1 MRVKSMIIQMNKISP
16 NLTDT
21 ERKDSSVSAAD
32 VRDDNNISDSIW
44 NYTRDCTVRK
54 DTGKSSIYT
63 EQQTRPV
70 DQVNVEDADLPLAGG
85 ISPSAFITSCMTG
98 EDIRDLSEEQTPLE
112 EYTSSQL
119 ERAVSRVRE
128 QRTKKQESVDRQVS
142 REKDREEHLKEHL
155 EEKVPET
162 EENVTR
168 FLHAAELAGNVSTLS
183 EDAMKYFL
191 TQGFGT
197 ITPQNVGTSAVSSAY
212 MMPGQ
217 TGVAAAEDGSFD
229 QVKEHVEKILT
240 DGGVEIT
247 DQSMDAAQYLYENDL
262 AVTAEQ
268 VKTYLAMQELKNVD
282 PEVLL
287 SRIVDA
293 MAEGTAPEDADLTR
307 ISDVEAGRLV
317 DSLTSADDATL
328 RRTFTTE
335 ADFIRAKRQLEE
347 IRLHMTADAARS
359 MLARGI
365 ELDVSNLEEIV
376 QDLRMQEQEASES
389 LLTETGLEP
398 GRQNAQIAGETIRAA
413 KQVLAAP
420 VEFLGTMRSYAG
432 GQTLQEISDAAFEAA
447 LAKQDAGEGGTAA
460 YAGADRAMAGQMSS
474 DTVRMQQAYETVGT
488 QVRTDLGDRMSKAFQ
503 NVDDILQDYGLE
515 ATEANRRAVRILAYN
530 RMPLTEESIVD
541 MKAYDAKVTGVM
553 ESLTPS
559 VVAEMVRRR
568 INPLDQTIDELAD
581 ITGQIREETGDTGEE
596 SFARYLWKLD
606 RMGAVS
612 EEERQSMIGVYR
624 LLDKVEKS
632 DGAVI
637 GQIVKEGKELTLSSL
652 LSATRSRRAAGLD
665 VSVDDDFG
673 GLEEVV
679 EKGTSIS
686 NQIMSAYGESVVSS
700 LKKSLSPKIL
710 REYMADI
717 AGWDHSSDGDV
728 QDISLEALLEQSVS
742 EEADNPEM
750 AMYYERIAEQIRAA
764 AEDAD
769 GRCGHFLELLEM
781 PDTMTNLAA
790 AKQIL
795 SGKSGKYEDLWDREE
810 SDAVVDA
817 LDTPDELEQVY
828 EKIDESHEAA
838 VQAEQEVDDITGDKL
853 TTLVQMA
860 GNISFYRNLRSHQM
874 YEIPLITENGVTTC
888 HVTIQDG
895 TEQKKGTVEI
905 TLDSESAGRI
915 QATFRVSGSR
925 VRGFVTAE
933 TADGLDASSAIM
945 REMEKD
951 LEEMGFTTDGMN
963 PVTGKRQSLLAGNR
977 SAGAKNRDLYQI
989 AKAFIEKAGVRM

>member
-1 MRVKSMIIQMNKISP
+1 MIIQMNKISP

-21 ERKDSSVSAAD
+21 ERKDVSVSAAD

-63 EQQTRPV
+63 EQQTRLANPV
-70 DQVNVEDADLPLAGG
+70 SVDDTDLPLAGG

-98 EDIRDLSEEQTPLE
+98 EDIKDLSEEQTPLE

-128 QRTKKQESVDRQVS
+128 QRTRTQESVDRQVS
-142 REKDREEHLKEHL
+142 KEKDREDHLEEHL

-162 EENVTR
+162 EENITR
-168 FLHAAELAGNVSTLS
+168 FLHAAELAGNVATLS
-183 EDAMKYFL
+183 EDAMKYFMS
-191 TQGFGT
+191 QGFGT
-197 ITPQNVGTSAVSSAY
+197 ITPQNIGTCAAASAY
-212 MMPGQ
+212 MMPEEQ
-217 TGVAAAEDGSFD
+217 SVDAGVGDGTFD
-229 QVKEHVEKILT
+229 QVKDRVEKILT
-240 DGGVEIT
+240 DGGVEVT

-262 AVTAEQ
+262 AVTVEQ
-268 VKTYLAMQELKNVD
+268 VKTYLAMQELKEED

-287 SRIVDA
+287 ARIVDA
-293 MAEGTAPEDADLTR
+293 MAEGTAPEDVDLTR
-307 ISDVEAGRLV
+307 ISDVEARSLV
-317 DSLTSADDATL
+317 DSLTSVDDTTL

-389 LLTETGLEP
+389 LLAETGLEP
-398 GRQNAQIAGETIRAA
+398 GRQNAQIAGQTIRAA
-413 KQVLAAP
+413 KQILAAP
-420 VEFLGTMRSYAG
+420 VEFLGTMRSYTG

-447 LAKQDAGEGGTAA
+447 LAKQDAAEDGADTTGTAA
-460 YAGADRAMAGQMSS
+460 QSAVTGQISV
-474 DTVRMQQAYETVGT
+474 DTARMQQAYETVGT
-488 QVRTDLGDRMSKAFQ
+488 QVRTDLGDRMSKAFR

-515 ATEANRRAVRILAYN
+515 TTEANRRAVRILAYN

-553 ESLTPS
+553 KSLTPP
-559 VVAEMVRRR
+559 VVAEMIRRR
-568 INPLDQTIDELAD
+568 INPLDKTIDELAD
-581 ITGQIREETGDTGEE
+581 VTNEIREETGYAGDDE

-606 RMGAVS
+606 RMGAVT
-612 EEERQSMIGVYR
+612 EKERQSMIGIYR

-632 DGAVI
+632 DGSVI

-686 NQIMSAYGESVVSS
+686 SQIMSAYGESVVSS

-710 REYMADI
+710 REYITDLTGADND
-717 AGWDHSSDGDV
+717 AGNGV
-728 QDISLEALLEQSVS
+728 QDISLESLLEQSVS
-742 EEADNPEM
+742 EEAENPEM
-750 AMYYERIAEQIRAA
+750 AMYYERIAQQIRAA

-769 GRCGHFLELLEM
+769 GRCGHFLEMLEI
-781 PDTMTNLAA
+781 PDTMANLAA

-795 SGKSGKYEDLWDREE
+795 SGKRGRYENLWDSDEA
-810 SDAVVDA
+810 DAVVAA
-817 LDTPDELEQVY
+817 LDEPDELEQVY
-828 EKIDESHEAA
+828 EKIDESHTAA
-838 VQAEQEVDDITGDKL
+838 VQAEQEADDITGDKL

-874 YEIPLITENGVTTC
+874 YEVPLVTENGVTTC

-905 TLDSESAGRI
+905 TLDSETAGRI
-915 QATFRVSGSR
+915 QATFRVSGAR

-933 TADGLDASSAIM
+933 TKEGLDASGEIM
-945 REMEKD
+945 NEMEKD
-951 LEEMGFTTDGMN
+951 LEEMGFTTDGMS
-963 PVTGKRQSLLAGNR
+963 PVTGKRQSLLTGNR
-977 SAGAKNRDLYQI
+977 SEGAKNKDLYQI
-989 AKAFIEKAGVRM
+989 AKAFITRAGARM